1 MNNIDNMKTENK
13 YICLKCNFKSNIK
26 SRWEAHINT
35 ELHKTGERKKRKD
48 IKPPLKCEK
57 CEYQTKNKLMMVQ
70 HKLNEHST
78 IEEREKEFKYY
89 CKNCDYGTISKDLF
103 LRHQQTQKHM
113 KYDLRHNINN

>member
-1 MNNIDNMKTENK
+1 MK
-13 YICLKCNFKSNIK
+13 
-26 SRWEAHINT
+26 
-35 ELHKTGERKKRKD
+35 KKKD

-57 CEYQTKNKLMMVQ
+57 CEYQTKNKLMMLQ

-78 IEEREKEFKYY
+78 IEERKKEFKYY
-89 CKNCDYGTISKDLF
+89 CKKCDYGTISKDLF